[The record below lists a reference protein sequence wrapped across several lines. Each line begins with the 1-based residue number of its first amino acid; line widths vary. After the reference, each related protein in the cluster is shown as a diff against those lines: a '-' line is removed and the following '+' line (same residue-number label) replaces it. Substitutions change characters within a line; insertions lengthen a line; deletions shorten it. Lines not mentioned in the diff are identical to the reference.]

1 MHYVYFLH
9 RFYNNFFIS
18 YKSRANFGYPPGKL
32 WVPKFILKY
41 LIYIY
46 VKILHFA
53 ELNLCKLYTI
63 YYIILLC
70 FIILLVENK
79 NFQKIDGWANFGYHR
94 ANFGYPPGKL
104 WVPSGK
110 LWELWTLVR
119 GLKIAQT

>member
-46 VKILHFA
+46 VKILHFT

-70 FIILLVENK
+70 FIILSVENK
-79 NFQKIDGWANFGYHR
+79 NFQKLTGGQTLGTIGQTLGTHR
-94 ANFGYPPGKL
+94 ANFGYRRANFGNYGHL
-104 WVPSGK
+104 S
-110 LWELWTLVR
+110 
-119 GLKIAQT
+119 AD